1 MLRKLPL
8 YPLLFSIFPV
18 LALAGYNMDQ
28 ISLDVIWRPLIV
40 ALLVGA
46 ILFGVAKLIFRN
58 WERAALAVS
67 VILFLFFIYG
77 QVYNVLEDVT
87 FGGVSLFRHRTLL
100 PLFGVLLIAALVLI
114 ARSHRTNRSN
124 PSPYWLNLLSIVL
137 LVYPVVQIVGNVLQ
151 QWSAERALK
160 SSYKQAIHDTNQPD
174 IYYII
179 LDAYG
184 RADVLQSLLGY
195 DNGDFLDSLRQRGFY
210 VADCS
215 QANYAYTEFSLSS
228 SLNYDYLERLNVSH
242 SRAERI
248 ALLKHSAIRS
258 FLDANGYEIV
268 AFPTGWA
275 FTEWKDAD
283 LYVEYQRPVT
293 SLTEFETLILDTTMF
308 RVASDAQSSNQADA
322 SHKALRRLRVFS
334 LLENIKKLPQRDG
347 NQFVFAHLVV
357 PHLPYTFGP
366 NGEVPAFQG
375 KNATQEEIG
384 AAYVDQVK
392 FVNKEILK
400 VIDTL
405 IQDSEVPPV
414 IIVQGDHGPLP
425 DLSEDP
431 LERLPILNA
440 YFLPGVPTDK
450 ILYPSISPVNS
461 FRVVLNSYF
470 GQDLPLLEDLSY
482 FGPEDDRN
490 ANQLIPNSC
499 VGAP

>member
-1 MLRKLPL
+1 MLRKFPF
-8 YPLLFSIFPV
+8 YPILFSIFPV
-18 LALAGYNMDQ
+18 LSLAAYNIDE
-28 ISLDVIWRPLIV
+28 ISLDVIFRPLFV
-40 ALLVGA
+40 ALAAGA
-46 ILFGVAKLIFRN
+46 ILFGSAGLIFRD
-58 WERAALAVS
+58 WDRAALAVL
-67 VILFLFFIYG
+67 ILLFLFFSYG
-77 QVYNVLEDVT
+77 QVYNVLEDIT
-87 FGGVSLFRHRTLL
+87 FGDMSLFRHRTLL
-100 PLFGVLLIAALVLI
+100 PLFGILLLVALVPVVRRGD
-114 ARSHRTNRSN
+114 RSS
-124 PSPYWLNLLSIVL
+124 PSLYWLNLLSMVL
-137 LVYPVVQIVGNVLQ
+137 LFYPVFQIIVNVLQ
-151 QWSAERALK
+151 QWSADRALD
-160 SSYKQAIHDTNQPD
+160 SSYTQVLDKTNQRD

-195 DNGDFLDSLRQRGFY
+195 DNSDFLNSLRQRGFY

-215 QANYAYTEFSLSS
+215 QANYAYTEFSLTS
-228 SLNYDYLERLNVSH
+228 SLNYNYIDQLDVSH

-283 LYVEYQRPVT
+283 LYVDYQRPVT
-293 SLTEFETLILDTTMF
+293 SLTEFESLILDTTMF
-308 RVASDAQSSNQADA
+308 RIASDFRSSNQADA
-322 SHKALRRLRVFS
+322 SHKDLRRLRVFS
-334 LLENIKKLPQRDG
+334 LLENIKRLPQRDG
-347 NQFVFAHLVV
+347 KLFVFAHLVV

-375 KNATQEEIG
+375 KNATHEEIG

-392 FVNKEILK
+392 FVNKEVLD

-405 IQDSEVPPV
+405 IQNSEVPPV

-425 DLSEDP
+425 DLTEEPSQ
-431 LERLPILNA
+431 RLPILNA
-440 YFLPGVPTDK
+440 YYLPGIPTDK

-470 GQDLPLLEDLSY
+470 GQDLPLLQDQSY

-490 ANQLIPNSC
+490 ANQLVPDTCIGQP
-499 VGAP
+499 

>member
-1 MLRKLPL
+1 MLKKLPL

-18 LALAGYNMDQ
+18 LSLAGYNIDE
-28 ISLDVIWRPLIV
+28 ISLDVIWRPLLIS
-40 ALLVGA
+40 LLIGTV
-46 ILFGVAKLIFRN
+46 LFAFARLIFRD
-58 WERAALAVS
+58 WDRAALAVS
-67 VILFLFFIYG
+67 ILLFLFFIYG
-77 QVYNVLEDVT
+77 QVYSILEDVT
-87 FGGVSLFRHRTLL
+87 FGDVSLFRHRTLL
-100 PLFGVLLIAALVLI
+100 PLFGLLLLAALVFV
-114 ARSHRTNRSN
+114 ARRRPRST
-124 PSPYWLNLLSIVL
+124 PSPYRLNLLAIVL
-137 LVYPVVQIVGNVLQ
+137 LLYPAFQIAVNGLQ
-151 QWSAERALK
+151 QWSADRAVD
-160 SSYKQAIHDTNQPD
+160 SSPNQVVAKTNQWD

-195 DNGDFLDSLRQRGFY
+195 DNRDFLDALRQRGFY

-215 QANYAYTEFSLSS
+215 QANYAYTEFSLTS
-228 SLNYDYLERLNVSH
+228 SLNYDYLDQLDVSH

-258 FLDANGYEIV
+258 FLDSNGYEIV

-283 LYVEYQRPVT
+283 LYVEYQHPVT
-293 SLTEFETLILDTTMF
+293 SLTEFESLLLDTTMF
-308 RVASDAQSSNQADA
+308 RVVSDMRSSNAGDA
-322 SHKALRRLRVFS
+322 SHKDLRRLRVFS

-347 NQFVFAHLVV
+347 NLFVFAHLVV

-366 NGEVPAFQG
+366 NVEVPAFQG
-375 KNATQEEIG
+375 KDATPEEI
-384 AAYVDQVK
+384 ATAYVDQVR

-400 VIDTL
+400 VIDIL
-405 IQDSEVPPV
+405 IQSSEIPPV

-425 DLSEDP
+425 DLTEDP
-431 LERLPILNA
+431 AQRLPMLNA
-440 YFLPGVPTDK
+440 YYLPGIQADK

-470 GQDLPLLEDLSY
+470 DQNLPLLQDLSY

-490 ANQLIPNSC
+490 ANQLVPNLC
-499 VGAP
+499 TNQP

>member
-1 MLRKLPL
+1 MLRKFPL
-8 YPLLFSIFPV
+8 YPILFSIFPV
-18 LALAGYNMDQ
+18 LTLAGYNIDE
-28 ISLDVIWRPLIV
+28 ISLDVIWRPLLV
-40 ALLVGA
+40 AMLVGV
-46 ILFGVAKLIFRN
+46 ILLGLAKLIFQN
-58 WERAALAVS
+58 WDRAALAVS
-67 VILFLFFIYG
+67 IVLFLFFIYG

-87 FGGVSLFRHRTLL
+87 FGDVSLFRHRTLL
-100 PLFGVLLIAALVLI
+100 PLFGVLLLVAL
-114 ARSHRTNRSN
+114 AFMGRRGNRST

-137 LVYPVVQIVGNVLQ
+137 LIYPTFQIVVYGIQ
-151 QWSAERALK
+151 QWSADRALN
-160 SSYKQAIHDTNQPD
+160 SSYSQVVDRMKQPD

-195 DNGDFLDSLRQRGFY
+195 DNTDFLNALRQRGFY

-215 QANYAYTEFSLSS
+215 QANYAYTEFSLPS
-228 SLNYDYLERLNVSH
+228 SLNYAYLDQLDVSH

-248 ALLKHSAIRS
+248 ALLKHNTIRS

-283 LYVEYQRPVT
+283 LYVDFQRPVT
-293 SLTEFETLILDTTMF
+293 SLTEFESLLLDTTMF
-308 RVASDAQSSNQADA
+308 RVASDFRSSSQADA
-322 SHKALRRLRVFS
+322 SHKDLRRLRIFS

-347 NQFVFAHLVV
+347 NLFVFAHLVV

-375 KNATQEEIG
+375 KNATHEEIG

-405 IQDSEVPPV
+405 MQDSEIPPV

-425 DLSEDP
+425 DLTEEPSQ
-431 LERLPILNA
+431 RLPILNA
-440 YFLPGVPTDK
+440 YYLPGVQTDK
-450 ILYPSISPVNS
+450 ILYPSVSPVNS

-470 GQDLPLLEDLSY
+470 VQNLPLLEDLSY
-482 FGPEDDRN
+482 FGPEEDRN
-490 ANQLIPNSC
+490 ANQLIPNLC
-499 VGAP
+499 VSTP

>member
-1 MLRKLPL
+1 MLRKFPL
-8 YPLLFSIFPV
+8 YPILFSIFPV
-18 LALAGYNMDQ
+18 LSLAGYNIDE
-28 ISLDVIWRPLIV
+28 ISLEVIWRPLLV
-40 ALLVGA
+40 ALMIGA
-46 ILFGVAKLIFRN
+46 ILLGLTKLILRD
-58 WERAALAVS
+58 WDRAALAVS
-67 VILFLFFIYG
+67 IVLFLFYIYG

-87 FGGVSLFRHRTLL
+87 LGGVSPFRHRTLL
-100 PLFGVLLIAALVLI
+100 PLFGLLLLVALVFLV
-114 ARSHRTNRSN
+114 RRGKQKQTNR
-124 PSPYWLNLLSIVL
+124 SPYWLNLLSIVL
-137 LVYPVVQIVGNVLQ
+137 LVYPASQIAVNVLQ
-151 QWSAERALK
+151 QWSADRAVN
-160 SSYKQAIHDTNQPD
+160 SSYNQVLEKADRPD

-195 DNGDFLDSLRQRGFY
+195 DNSDFLNSLRQRGFY

-215 QANYAYTEFSLSS
+215 QANYAYTEFSLTS
-228 SLNYDYLERLNVSH
+228 SLNYDYLDSLDVSH

-248 ALLKHSAIRS
+248 ALLKHSAVRS
-258 FLDANGYEIV
+258 FLDSNGYEIV

-283 LYVEYQRPVT
+283 LYVDYQRPLT

-308 RVASDAQSSNQADA
+308 RVVSDLRTSNQADA
-322 SHKALRRLRVFS
+322 SHKDLRRLRVFS

-347 NQFVFAHLVV
+347 NLFVFAHLVV

-375 KNATQEEIG
+375 KDATYEEIA

-392 FVNKEILK
+392 FVNQEILN

-405 IQDSEVPPV
+405 IENSNVPPV
-414 IIVQGDHGPLP
+414 IIIQGDHGPLP
-425 DLSEDP
+425 DLTEESSQ
-431 LERLPILNA
+431 RLPILNA
-440 YFLPGVPTDK
+440 YYLPGVQTDK
-450 ILYPSISPVNS
+450 ILYSTISPVNS

-470 GQDLPLLEDLSY
+470 GQALPLLEDLSY

-490 ANQLIPNSC
+490 ANQLVPNTC
-499 VGAP
+499 TEQP

>member
-1 MLRKLPL
+1 
-8 YPLLFSIFPV
+8 
-18 LALAGYNMDQ
+18 
-28 ISLDVIWRPLIV
+28 V
-40 ALLVGA
+40 ALVPVVRRGD
-46 ILFGVAKLIFRN
+46 R
-58 WERAALAVS
+58 S
-67 VILFLFFIYG
+67 SP
-77 QVYNVLEDVT
+77 
-87 FGGVSLFRHRTLL
+87 SL
-100 PLFGVLLIAALVLI
+100 
-114 ARSHRTNRSN
+114 
-124 PSPYWLNLLSIVL
+124 YWLNLLSIVL
-137 LVYPVVQIVGNVLQ
+137 LFYPVFQIIVNVLQ
-151 QWSAERALK
+151 QWSADRALD
-160 SSYKQAIHDTNQPD
+160 SSYTQVLDKTNQRD

-195 DNGDFLDSLRQRGFY
+195 DNSDFLNSLRQRGFY

-215 QANYAYTEFSLSS
+215 QANYAYTEFSLTS
-228 SLNYDYLERLNVSH
+228 SLNYNYIDQLDVSH

-283 LYVEYQRPVT
+283 LYVDYQHPVT
-293 SLTEFETLILDTTMF
+293 SLTEFESLILDTTMF
-308 RVASDAQSSNQADA
+308 RVASDFRSSNQADA
-322 SHKALRRLRVFS
+322 SHKDLRRLRVFS
-334 LLENIKKLPQRDG
+334 LLENIKRLPQRDG
-347 NQFVFAHLVV
+347 KLFVFAHLVV

-375 KNATQEEIG
+375 KNATHEEIG

-392 FVNKEILK
+392 FVNKEVLD

-405 IQDSEVPPV
+405 IQNSEVPPV

-425 DLSEDP
+425 DLTEEPSQ
-431 LERLPILNA
+431 RLPILNA
-440 YFLPGVPTDK
+440 YYLPGIPTDK

-470 GQDLPLLEDLSY
+470 GQDLPLLQDQSY

-490 ANQLIPNSC
+490 ANQLVPDTCIGQP
-499 VGAP
+499 